1 MNATGNNTQAGRPP
15 EPAHDPIAIAALIAE
30 LPELEA
36 KYLAAKNA
44 AEEANKA
51 LDSVQQRI
59 DAAIATLKP
68 KAPKGSSW
76 HTTNRAQRNEACN
89 IQALT
94 DLIQEQQLRQQAS
107 EKIKRAMMSPPPGA
121 QAFNPLDKWT
131 T

>member
-59 DAAIATLKP
+59 DAAIATLKH
-68 KAPKGSSW
+68 KAPRGSSW
-76 HTTNRAQRNEACN
+76 HKSRVAPQQQFE
-89 IQALT
+89 I
-94 DLIQEQQLRQQAS
+94 EQLYGMLENQ
-107 EKIKRAMMSPPPGA
+107 KRGAAKMSSMSTKPFMPPSSNGSGYTP
-121 QAFNPLDKWT
+121 
-131 T
+131 